1 MNEPWWMNGTLKVAG
16 GAIVFLVT
24 LGAAWGKLGAIQ
36 SALKD
41 LRIRVGNI
49 EAILMRRK

>member
-16 GAIVFLVT
+16 AAIVFLFT
-24 LGAAWGKLGAIQ
+24 IGAAWARLGAIQ

-49 EAILMRRK
+49 ETILMRRK